1 MLLYLFTECF
11 ISVAPNLRGQAQAP
25 LPNSYDSFQHFSI
38 TVITTEH
45 LYSKRYTEYS
55 NAKYLGGGAKIEF
68 NTHMHVSDIR
78 LRYKTYINRVKK
90 KDYSHSK
97 TAEFTL
103 V

>member
-1 MLLYLFTECF
+1 MLLYLLPECF
-11 ISVAPNLRGQAQAP
+11 ISVAPNLHGQVQA
-25 LPNSYDSFQHFSI
+25 LYQSYHSLQRFSI

-45 LYSKRYTEYS
+45 LYSKCHTDYNNT
-55 NAKYLGGGAKIEF
+55 KFLGEGAKMEY
-68 NTHMHVSDIR
+68 NTHTHVSDVR

-90 KDYSHSK
+90 EKAYSLSK